1 MKRRKIILLI
11 LYLIFYQCFI
21 YFITKFTPFE
31 FNILVSSVDSQLPF
45 IPGFIYFYI
54 IWYLMLFFVPFILYK
69 YDELNFNKYILTTF
83 IGITVCGI
91 IYFVFPTIIVRE
103 SIVVNNI
110 TTFLI
115 ELIYKLDTPALNC
128 LPSMHCLISFFFMIY
143 CSLCKPL
150 PIKYKFLINI
160 FSILVVIS
168 TVLIKQHFIIDVIA
182 ALIISIIVSFIINK
196 KIKTVFIKI

>member
-1 MKRRKIILLI
+1 MKRSKIILLI

-31 FNILVSSVDSQLPF
+31 FNILVSSIDSQLPF
-45 IPGFIYFYI
+45 IPSFIYFYI

-103 SIVVNNI
+103 SIVVNNV

-168 TVLIKQHFIIDVIA
+168 TVLIKQHFIIDVIT

>member
-1 MKRRKIILLI
+1 MKRSKIILLI

-31 FNILVSSVDSQLPF
+31 FNILVSSIDSQLPF
-45 IPGFIYFYI
+45 IPSFIYFYI

-103 SIVVNNI
+103 SIVVNNV

-150 PIKYKFLINI
+150 PIKYIFLINI

-168 TVLIKQHFIIDVIA
+168 SVLIKQHFIIDVIT